1 MLLTPQYLFRDVTHI
16 TPAFLRSQG
25 IRALV
30 LDVDNTLTLHDDP
43 QVPARVRA
51 WLEEMRGEGILLTIA
66 SNNGQQRVEPFAR
79 ALGLEYVAKAHK
91 PLSQGLEKARSRWGI
106 SRREMAIVGDQLFT
120 DRLAGSLYGIPAL
133 VTRPLG
139 PETKWYIRL
148 KRVLEKP
155 FFGLY
160 FAKGGKIL

>member
-1 MLLTPQYLFRDVTHI
+1 MLLTPQYLFQDVTRI

-66 SNNGQQRVEPFAR
+66 SNNAQQRVEPFAR

-91 PLSQGLEKARSRWGI
+91 PLSQGLEKARSRWDI

>member
-1 MLLTPQYLFRDVTHI
+1 MLLTPQYLFQDETHI

-66 SNNGQQRVEPFAR
+66 SNNAQQRVEPFAR

>member
-16 TPAFLRSQG
+16 APEFLRRRG

-43 QVPARVRA
+43 AVPGEVRD
-51 WLEEMRGEGILLTIA
+51 WLGRMQKEGILLMIA
-66 SNNGQQRVEPFAR
+66 SNNGRQRVEPFAS
-79 ALGLEYVAKAHK
+79 ALGLDYVAKAHK
-91 PLSQGLEKARSRWGI
+91 PLSKGLRQARSRWGI
-106 SRREMAIVGDQLFT
+106 SREEMAIVGDQLFT
-120 DRLAGSLYGIPAL
+120 DRLAGALYGIPAL
-133 VTRPLG
+133 VTKPLG

-160 FAKGGKIL
+160 FARGGKIL

>member
-1 MLLTPQYLFRDVTHI
+1 M
-16 TPAFLRSQG
+16 
-25 IRALV
+25 
-30 LDVDNTLTLHDDP
+30 
-43 QVPARVRA
+43 
-51 WLEEMRGEGILLTIA
+51 
-66 SNNGQQRVEPFAR
+66 
-79 ALGLEYVAKAHK
+79 
-91 PLSQGLEKARSRWGI
+91 
-106 SRREMAIVGDQLFT
+106 GDQLFT
-120 DRLAGSLYGIPAL
+120 DRLAGSLYGIQAL